1 MNFEDSPEE
10 AAYRAKVR
18 AWIAANRP
26 DMSALSPEENRNW
39 QPAHKEAARQWQRVK
54 SDAGY
59 ACLSWPRKRGGAGG
73 SQIEEAIFNQEEARA
88 GIQFTYFMTGLHM
101 LLPALMEFTSD
112 EAALA
117 RVPPAVRGEEIW
129 CQLFSEPSSGS
140 DSAGIRTAAVQD
152 PGSESGAGGSEWVIN
167 GQKVWNSGAQ
177 GADYGMLIARSDPGV
192 PKHKGLTAFW
202 LDMRTPGVE
211 VRPIRMMSGDN
222 ELNEVFLTDVRL
234 PDSQR
239 VGEVGGGWKVVIA
252 TLMNERAALGSGT
265 GLNWRDII
273 RLAKEVPSLDG
284 TALEDP
290 AFREWLADLY
300 VDAEAIRLLSF
311 RTLTALSHG
320 KTPGPEGSAGKLL
333 WSGLGGNL
341 SSQAV
346 DILDH
351 GGLIDD
357 PNIAPANGAFQHRF
371 LWAPGLRL
379 GGGTDEI
386 MKNIIAERVLGLP
399 GEPRVDKDVPFRDI
413 PRGR

>member
-1 MNFEDSPEE
+1 MNFEDSPQE

-18 AWIAANRP
+18 DWIAVNAP
-26 DMSALSPEENRNW
+26 DMARLPPEARRLWTE
-39 QPAHKEAARQWQRVK
+39 AHKAVATAWQAK
-54 SDAGY
+54 KAEAGY
-59 ACLSWPRKRGGAGG
+59 ACLSWPKKRGGAGG
-73 SQIEEAIFNQEEARA
+73 TQIEEAIFNQEEARA
-88 GIQFTYFMTGLHM
+88 GLQFTYFMTGLHM
-101 LLPALMEFTSD
+101 LLPALMEFNSD
-112 EAALA
+112 AAAMA
-117 RVPPAVRGEEIW
+117 RIPPAVRGEEIW

-140 DSAGIRTAAVQD
+140 DSAGIRSAAMQD
-152 PGSESGAGGSEWVIN
+152 GSEWVIN

-177 GADYGMLIARSDPGV
+177 IADYGMLIARSDPDL

-202 LDMRTPGVE
+202 LDMKTPGVE

-222 ELNEVFLTDVRL
+222 ELNEVFLTDVRI

-239 VGEVGGGWKVVIA
+239 VGAVGGGWKVVIA

-265 GLNWRDII
+265 GLNWRDIMA
-273 RLAKEVPSLDG
+273 LAKQVPSFDG
-284 TALEDP
+284 TALQDP

-341 SSQAV
+341 SGQAL
-346 DILDH
+346 DIMDH
-351 GGLIDD
+351 AGLIDD
-357 PNIAPANGAFQHRF
+357 PDLALENGKFQHRF

-399 GEPRVDKDVPFRDI
+399 GDVRVDKDVPFREI